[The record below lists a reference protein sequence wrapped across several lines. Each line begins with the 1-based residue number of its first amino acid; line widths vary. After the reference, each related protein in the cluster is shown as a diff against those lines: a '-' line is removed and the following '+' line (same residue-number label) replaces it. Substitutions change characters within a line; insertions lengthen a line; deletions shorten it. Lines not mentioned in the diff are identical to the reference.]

1 MVDNEFIKKY
11 DKLIKHMLVKLG
23 VDSQDIHDMSV
34 LVYERLMSHWTY
46 NEERGSFNTWLGY
59 VVRSVV
65 SNHRQKKAR
74 SHDALDHSLP
84 LEVASNVIGDEDA
97 GDAKDE
103 LTRIFE
109 AAELTRR
116 DEGIMRDIYLEG
128 HTYEEAADRHGMG
141 LEAVKSVVYRAM
153 KALRLAAG

>member
-1 MVDNEFIKKY
+1 MIDNEFIKKHNSLIR
-11 DKLIKHMLVKLG
+11 KLIRAYG
-23 VDSQDIHDMSV
+23 VDAQDVDDMSV
-34 LVYERLMSHWTY
+34 LVYERLMSHYTY
-46 NEERGSFNTWLGY
+46 DEERGPFNTWLGW
-59 VVRSVV
+59 VVRSVL
-65 SNHRQKKAR
+65 SNERKKTQR

-84 LEVASNVIGDEDA
+84 LEVASNVIGAEDA

-103 LTRIFE
+103 LARVFA

-141 LEAVKSVVYRAM
+141 LEAVKKVVYRAM